1 MLSIVIP
8 TFNEER
14 AIEETL
20 KGIKK
25 LRAVPYELIVADSG
39 STDHTV
45 AIAEKYADR
54 VVRYDDQPKNA
65 ARGRNLGVS
74 VAQGDLLAFIDAD
87 VTIPDIDAFFSFA
100 NSVFVQ
106 DPKIVAIGARVHT
119 LSHLETW
126 GDRIS
131 HSIINFITYTT
142 NNIFHFGAV
151 SGEFQMIRA
160 STFRSLKGYN
170 EALNITEDNDL
181 YTRLA
186 RVGKVRHL
194 RKLLV
199 LHPSRRAHAIGWPR
213 LWWHWSVNWV
223 YVIFLGRPW
232 HPEWLHIR

>member
-1 MLSIVIP
+1 M
-8 TFNEER
+8 R
-14 AIEETL
+14 
-20 KGIKK
+20 
-25 LRAVPYELIVADSG
+25 YE
-39 STDHTV
+39 
-45 AIAEKYADR
+45 
-54 VVRYDDQPKNA
+54 DQPKNA

-74 VAQGDLLAFIDAD
+74 VAHGEWLAFIDAD
-87 VTIPDIDAFFSFA
+87 VTIPHIDEFFTTAVHAFE
-100 NSVFVQ
+100 N
-106 DPKIVAIGARVHT
+106 DPKLVAIGGRVHT
-119 LSHLETW
+119 LPELETW

-131 HSIINFITYTT
+131 HSIINFITYTA

-160 STFRSLKGYN
+160 STFHELKGYN
-170 EALNITEDNDL
+170 ETLNITEDNDL
-181 YTRLA
+181 YARLA

-194 RKLLV
+194 RSLLV